1 MRRAANLASQVVD
14 ENLQY
19 YYDCWMQKIKKHR
32 FLMLNEATEIGV
44 LRISGGLCAYI
55 EFRHSKNAEISTLK
69 WSSLCIKPLQ
79 KMEFI
84 GSSRQKFQNHCL
96 QNH

>member
-1 MRRAANLASQVVD
+1 MHRASNLASQVVD

-55 EFRHSKNAEISTLK
+55 EFRHSKNAEISTLDGNHVGIQLSK
-69 WSSLCIKPLQ
+69 K
-79 KMEFI
+79 KEFME
-84 GSSRQKFQNHCL
+84 SSRNKHA
-96 QNH
+96 